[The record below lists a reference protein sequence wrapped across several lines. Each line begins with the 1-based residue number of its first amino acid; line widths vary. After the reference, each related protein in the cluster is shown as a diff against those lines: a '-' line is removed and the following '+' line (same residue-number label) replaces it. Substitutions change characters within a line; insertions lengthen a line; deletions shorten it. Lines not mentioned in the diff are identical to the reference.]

1 MNQHRRL
8 SRVALVAAPF
18 DTTPDD
24 GCGASNF
31 LFDIACEVK
40 DEVTDVATTPFRY
53 AANSAVDGITSWVSD
68 TAQWIV
74 GKVISFIDTS
84 TSPSL
89 DAAWFTERYRFMIG
103 LAALV
108 LLPMLLMATIRA
120 IATQDISQLLRSFFV
135 HLPVAILATFAAVV
149 VTQALL
155 TITDSFSAAVADGV
169 AGDVSEI
176 FDSVGATLSP
186 TGNPAVPS
194 FAIFVVSLL
203 LILGS
208 LFVWLEL
215 LVRSAAVTVS
225 VFFLPVILA
234 GLVWPAT
241 SRWTRR
247 MIETLVALILSKF
260 VIVAVISLATAAL
273 AEPGRGGFG
282 SLMGGTAL
290 MTMAAFAPMALLKL
304 MPIAET
310 AAIGQLQGLGRK
322 PLDTVRPGSATNQAV
337 ATMRSR
343 MSAGR
348 SKGAAASVAGG
359 ATAAAVAAGAGART
373 AATPA
378 NKMRAQLD
386 ARGTEKGVDTRPTR
400 PTEFI
405 NPTKPRSKNKRS

>member
-1 MNQHRRL
+1 MCEAFFVIDPL
-8 SRVALVAAPF
+8 CEAGKTIVGKAA
-18 DTTPDD
+18 
-24 GCGASNF
+24 
-31 LFDIACEVK
+31 
-40 DEVTDVATTPFRY
+40 DVATAPVRY
-53 AANSAVDGITSWVSD
+53 AANSAVEGITTWVSD

-74 GKVISFIDTS
+74 GKVIGFIDTS

-120 IATQDISQLLRSFFV
+120 IATQDISQLVRSFFV

-155 TITDSFSAAVADGV
+155 TITDSFSEAVAEGV
-169 AGDVSEI
+169 AGDASEI
-176 FDSVGATLSP
+176 FDSVGAALAS
-186 TGNPAVPS
+186 TGGGPVVPS
-194 FAIFVVSLL
+194 FAIFIVSLL

-208 LFVWLEL
+208 LLVWLEL

-247 MIETLVALILSKF
+247 MVETLVALILSKF

-304 MPIAET
+304 MPLAET
-310 AAIGQLQGLGRK
+310 AAIGHLQGLGRK
-322 PLDTVRPGSATNQAV
+322 PIETVRPGSATNQAV

-343 MSAGR
+343 MS
-348 SKGAAASVAGG
+348 S
-359 ATAAAVAAGAGART
+359 AGART
-373 AATPA
+373 PPAVAAATSTTAAVVGGTAAAAKVPQS
-378 NKMRAQLD
+378 KKPMD
-386 ARGTEKGVDTRPTR
+386 TRGTERGVDTRPVAAGR
-400 PTEFI
+400 STET
-405 NPTKPRSKNKRS
+405 TKPPPKRKRS